1 MHDTNHAPVQFVR
14 KLPLS
19 KSSEQESHFASCA
32 SVLEPIKIMS

>member
-19 KSSEQESHFASCA
+19 KISEQEPAILQVVHQ
-32 SVLEPIKIMS
+32 